1 MRPIEEC
8 RARARRLK
16 LMIFDVD
23 GVLTDGSLY
32 FTDAGAEIKV
42 FNARDGHGLRMLQAE
57 GVTLAIITG
66 RKAACVAWRMKNLG
80 IEHVYQG
87 IGDKL
92 AALHELLAKLDMK
105 ACEAGFMG
113 DDVIDLKVMAACG
126 FSAAPADCHEFNR
139 QRADYVASSPGGRG
153 AAREVCEFILTA
165 QVKFDDALARHLPF
179 ISTGVGF

>member
-1 MRPIEEC
+1 MKPIEEC
-8 RARARRLK
+8 RALAGRLK

-66 RKAACVAWRMKNLG
+66 RNAACVAWRMKNLG

-87 IGDKL
+87 VGDKP
-92 AALHELLAKLDMK
+92 AAFRELLAQLGVK
-105 ACEAGFMG
+105 AEEAGFMG

-126 FSAAPADCHEFNR
+126 FSAAPADGHELNR
-139 QRADYVASSPGGRG
+139 QRADYVSRLPGGRG
-153 AAREVCEFILTA
+153 AAREVCEFILAA
-165 QVKFDDALARHLPF
+165 QGKLEAAIARHLPF
-179 ISTGVGF
+179 LPMEGR

>member
-1 MRPIEEC
+1 MKPIEEC

-32 FTDAGAEIKV
+32 FTDAGTEIKV
-42 FNARDGHGLRMLQAE
+42 FNARDGHGLRMLLSE

-87 IGDKL
+87 IGDKR
-92 AALHELLAKLDMK
+92 AAFHELLAKLDVK
-105 ACEAGFMG
+105 ECEAGFMG
-113 DDVIDLKVMAACG
+113 DDVIDLQVMAACG
-126 FSAAPADCHEFNR
+126 FSAAPSDCHELNR
-139 QRADYVASSPGGRG
+139 QRADYVASCPGGRG
-153 AAREVCEFILTA
+153 AVREVCEFILTA
-165 QVKFDDALARHLPF
+165 QGKFDDALARHLPF
-179 ISTGVGF
+179 ISIEGK